1 MSSVNGAM
9 SLEYAKELVSE
20 DCSRIAE
27 ALDELANADPGLLR
41 LTDAER
47 KCWHELKRVA
57 AEGEE
62 TFRVTR
68 RGVRK

>member
-1 MSSVNGAM
+1 MDKEIDM

-20 DCSRIAE
+20 DCRRIAE
-27 ALDELANADPGLLR
+27 ALDEMANADPGLLR
-41 LTDAER
+41 LTDEER

-57 AEGEE
+57 AEGEA

-68 RGVRK
+68 RRARK